1 MDVLCPLGYK
11 EMSLAGDLENLART
25 RKDLAGHKER
35 DELLGH
41 LPEIH
46 IPTGEVFPMASVL
59 FLKMKISPAR
69 PSSRRRS
76 SATGRQ
82 LSSSR
87 SPALSWAM
95 RSNMLS
101 HSGVEYSGWHPVS

>member
-11 EMSLAGDLENLART
+11 EMSLAGDLENLARA

-46 IPTGEVFPMASVL
+46 IPAGEVILMATVGIAHGIGIVL
-59 FLKMKISPAR
+59 KDENLSRETFLPEALLR
-69 PSSRRRS
+69 N
-76 SATGRQ
+76 RQ
-82 LSSSR
+82 A
-87 SPALSWAM
+87 ALQ
-95 RSNMLS
+95 
-101 HSGVEYSGWHPVS
+101 